1 MDWWQTA
8 RADLVI
14 ALIWAFTHT
23 ALFLVALSGAVA
35 SYLLYAFPESA
46 RIKKVLSDLFPKVK
60 GAASA
65 RLNFLTTTLLG
76 TFVATIILRP
86 DTNKEAFLAGFI
98 WLGILRHY
106 RHGSGRS
113 NRDQ

>member
-1 MDWWQTA
+1 MDWQLV
-8 RADLVI
+8 RANLEI
-14 ALIWAFTHT
+14 ALIWAFTHGS
-23 ALFLVALSGAVA
+23 LFAVSLSGAVA

-46 RIKKVLSDLFPKVK
+46 RIKKVLGDLFPKVK

-76 TFVATIILRP
+76 TFVATIILQP
-86 DTNKEAFLAGFI
+86 STNKEAFLAGFI

-106 RHGSGRS
+106 RHGSGP
-113 NRDQ
+113 NDGKPK